1 MPRRNDLARRRIGE
15 QHSYQSNA
23 KHNSL
28 MVNDKRMPRWN
39 QACLTCPPPALD
51 VRKRTGKHPAS
62 RFMKS
67 VSMRSAES
75 RTILA
80 KFFAQDG
87 VIRVSLGDAS
97 PQQLLRASVRLR
109 DF

>member
-1 MPRRNDLARRRIGE
+1 
-15 QHSYQSNA
+15 
-23 KHNSL
+23 
-28 MVNDKRMPRWN
+28 
-39 QACLTCPPPALD
+39 
-51 VRKRTGKHPAS
+51 
-62 RFMKS
+62 MKS

>member
-1 MPRRNDLARRRIGE
+1 
-15 QHSYQSNA
+15 
-23 KHNSL
+23 
-28 MVNDKRMPRWN
+28 
-39 QACLTCPPPALD
+39 
-51 VRKRTGKHPAS
+51 
-62 RFMKS
+62 MKS
-67 VSMRSAES
+67 VSMRSAAS